1 MVTIGRLNVGFY
13 KELTGLEIISDEVVL
28 TDDRASHIMSRRGV
42 EFYNF
47 CLPEL
52 AGIIS
57 DPDYV
62 FLDKHPNSV
71 LVAKRICE
79 IGINVVV
86 RLAVEGD
93 NPSYKNSVITVIKEN
108 NKRFE
113 QTLRNKS
120 LIYEKCTQI
129 VQ

>member
-1 MVTIGRLNVGFY
+1 MITIGRLNVRFY
-13 KELTGLEIISDEVVL
+13 RELTGLEIISDEVVL

-47 CLPEL
+47 CLPKL

-62 FLDKHPNSV
+62 FLDNHPNSV

-79 IGINVVV
+79 SGINVVV